1 MKKSFF
7 LLMAASLICSA
18 LFAQKTYPKEWD
30 EYEDWDPRISF
41 KGTNPTIVDFVN
53 NFLAEPEDE
62 LSGGLSDMWTKYRKG
77 KPQDKGD
84 TVIVDIRNGYV
95 CFKDWTEY
103 DGGKSF
109 SKTEI
114 CYWNCSDGKH
124 KLVAFSNDLWSDGK
138 WVNGQYCGISFFL
151 YNNAQRRMTVISN
164 SGGEELGAVV
174 KTGREGEI
182 SGYDATAKTYYA
194 ELDGKRTN
202 MTEEEFFKFIDERPV
217 VTYSLP
223 RTGKTLKAIINTP
236 STHKEV
242 LFQWDG
248 MYFHPAK

>member
-7 LLMAASLICSA
+7 LFLAALLVGSA
-18 LFAQKTYPKEWD
+18 LSAQKTYPKDWD
-30 EYEDWDPRISF
+30 TYEDWEPQVIF
-41 KGTNPTIVDFVN
+41 KGQSPTIVDFVN

-62 LSGGLSDMWTKYRKG
+62 LFGGLSEMWNKHRSG
-77 KPQDKGD
+77 KPQEKGD
-84 TVIVDIRNGYV
+84 TVIVDVRNGYV
-95 CFKDWTEY
+95 CFKNHTDNGYE
-103 DGGKSF
+103 KSY

-124 KLVAFSNDLWSDGK
+124 KLVAFSNDLFSDGK
-138 WVNGQYCGISFFL
+138 WIDGQYSGVSFYL
-151 YNNAQRRMTVISN
+151 YNNAKRRMTMVSN
-164 SGGEELGAVV
+164 NGEELGIVV

-182 SGYDATAKTYYA
+182 SGYDATNKTFFA
-194 ELDGKRTN
+194 ELNGKRKN
-202 MTEEEFFKFIDERPV
+202 MTEEEYNKFVDERPV
-217 VTYSLP
+217 VTHSLP
-223 RTGKTLKAIINTP
+223 RTGKTFKAIINTP